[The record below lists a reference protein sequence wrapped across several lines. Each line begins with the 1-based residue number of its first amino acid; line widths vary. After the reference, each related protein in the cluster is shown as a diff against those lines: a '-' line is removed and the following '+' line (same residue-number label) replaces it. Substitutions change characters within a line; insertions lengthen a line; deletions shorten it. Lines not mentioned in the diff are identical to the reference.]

1 MSALIHVGGKSYALP
16 ADPDAQTVAAAVRA
30 AVERKGL
37 LEIQVEVAGAAVTLY
52 INTDQVDVIALDW
65 NGVGAGF
72 FHG

>member
-16 ADPDAQTVAAAVRA
+16 ADPDPQTVATAVRT
-30 AVERKGL
+30 AVQQKGL
-37 LEIQVEVAGAAVTLY
+37 LEIQVDVAGEPVTLY

-65 NGVGAGF
+65 DGVGAGF